1 MPACHAGGRGFE
13 SPHGRHM
20 GQYSVTGSGADCKSV
35 ALGSV
40 GSSPTWPTKCLVSS
54 DGRAVPSYGKGRRF
68 DACTRHHYGVL
79 DKRLSP
85 WPFKPESPVRIRYTS
100 PCGRSSNGRAPGCG
114 PGGCGFEFRRSPQI
128 PPPPSLPILRH
139 HLFDGIY
146 STANR
151 LPREV
156 QRFKSSTPLQYVPVA
171 QWQSTRLIIVKSMVQ
186 VHPGI
191 PWESLIPLP
200 CPLDILLLFCI

>member
-128 PPPPSLPILRH
+128 PSPPPYRYSGTTFLTEFIVLRTVYREKFSGLKVALPFNMFR
-139 HLFDGIY
+139 
-146 STANR
+146 
-151 LPREV
+151 
-156 QRFKSSTPLQYVPVA
+156 
-171 QWQSTRLIIVKSMVQ
+171 
-186 VHPGI
+186 
-191 PWESLIPLP
+191 
-200 CPLDILLLFCI
+200 